1 MQKKTKMNS
10 SSDIQT
16 GSRRLPL
23 SVNRVILAVCC
34 VIYLL
39 LLLEIILLTNIKGIW
54 LDVFG
59 VTIYK
64 GVING
69 VISQL
74 QVLLLILIIL
84 NPVKHSFTTAI
95 VLNLISAVGAL
106 QATLI
111 KNDTDALVGIVIP
124 VSTMIILVIIK
135 RYGTNLK
142 NQINKIIRF
151 NQIMKENDKRL
162 HELAFYDTLTQLP
175 NRRMIIDHME
185 LLTTLAFEDN
195 RSFFYVL
202 FDLDNFKKIN
212 DTMGHIVGDNILQQI
227 AGRWSAI
234 VNKEDLLGRIG
245 GDEFSLVISR
255 PLSKEELIAYVD
267 EFREAI
273 SRSILVDRKEYS
285 INASFGIA
293 AYPEDGH
300 TAVELMKNA
309 DIALYKEK
317 NSGKN
322 GIMFFSRDMQREI
335 INKMKLE
342 DGLLSSIRNEE
353 LYVVFQPMYRCG
365 TNILRGFEALARW
378 RYPELG
384 LVSPAQFIPIAEETG
399 FIVEMGK
406 WIMKTVLF
414 KFKDLQ
420 KAYDIKPI
428 VSVNISVVQMIEPFF
443 VPMIKDLLQE
453 TGFDS
458 RYLELEITESVLIS
472 YPEHI
477 IEVINQLRNLGIR
490 IALDDFG
497 TGFASLSYLQ
507 MLPINVLKID
517 KTFIDKITNRKDMKQ
532 IVGNIIALAH
542 HLGMEVVAEGV
553 ELEEQLEYLKK
564 ENCDYIQGYLLSRPI
579 EEEQIIEHFN
589 LQKRA

>member
-1 MQKKTKMNS
+1 MRKNTKKNSTHKEQK
-10 SSDIQT
+10 D
-16 GSRRLPL
+16 GHRLPI
-23 SVNRVILAVCC
+23 SVNRVILAICC
-34 VIYLL
+34 ISYLFMLL
-39 LLLEIILLTNIKGIW
+39 LIVLLSSAKGIW
-54 LDVFG
+54 IHLQG

-64 GVING
+64 GVISG

-74 QVLLLILIIL
+74 QVLLLILITL
-84 NPVKHSFTTAI
+84 NPARFSFALAI
-95 VLNLISAVGAL
+95 ALDLVSAFAAL
-106 QATLI
+106 QATVI
-111 KNDTDALVGIVIP
+111 RNDTDAFVGIVIP
-124 VSTMIILVIIK
+124 LSTLIVLVIIK

-142 NQINKIIRF
+142 NQINKIIRY
-151 NQIMKENDKRL
+151 NQIMKENDERL
-162 HELAFYDTLTQLP
+162 HQLAFYDTLTELP
-175 NRRMIIDHME
+175 NRRMVIDHME

-195 RSFFYVL
+195 RCFFYVL

-212 DTMGHIVGDNILQQI
+212 DTMGHIVGDEILQKI
-227 AGRWSAI
+227 AERWKEI
-234 VNKEDLLGRIG
+234 VRKEDLLGRIG
-245 GDEFSLVISR
+245 GDEFALVVGR
-255 PLSKEELIAYVD
+255 PIGKEELIAYIN

-273 SRSILVDRKEYS
+273 SNSILVDRKEYS
-285 INASFGIA
+285 INASFGITS
-293 AYPEDGH
+293 YPEDGH

-309 DIALYKEK
+309 DIALYKTK
-317 NSGKN
+317 NNGKN
-322 GIMFFSRDMQREI
+322 GIMFFSREMQREI

-342 DGLLSSIRNEE
+342 EGLLSSIRNEE
-353 LYVVFQPMYRCG
+353 LFVVFQPMYRCG
-365 TNILRGFEALARW
+365 TNSLRGFEALARW
-378 RYPELG
+378 QYPELG

-406 WIMKTVLF
+406 WIMKTVLI
-414 KFKDLQ
+414 KFKELQ
-420 KAYDIKPI
+420 KTYDIKPI
-428 VSVNISVVQMIEPFF
+428 VSINISVVQMIEPTF
-443 VPMIKDLLQE
+443 VPMIKEILKE
-453 TGFDS
+453 TGFDG

-477 IEVINQLRNLGIR
+477 IEVINQLRNIGIR

-553 ELEEQLEYLKK
+553 ELEEQLDYLNK
-564 ENCDYIQGYLLSRPI
+564 ENCDYIQGFLLSRPI
-579 EEEQIIEHFN
+579 EENQIIKQFN